1 MLNSK
6 YEDFLTFLKGK
17 KILITSH
24 DLVDIDGFVSSYA
37 LKFFLTQHC
46 NKPISIF
53 FSELSKH
60 TKNFLLRFSEK
71 FPEFIFTHTNE
82 VNYSEFDVCII
93 IDTNDLSQIQ
103 FNRKEAIKLEIPY
116 IFIDHHHFDKNLL
129 KSGNI
134 TSLNLINDNVSS
146 TSEIILELFDY
157 YNQNLT
163 LPYKNLIVAAILTD
177 SGFFKFGNN
186 QTIKK
191 VSNLLGEEVDFQQI
205 KLMLQNEDDISDRIA
220 KIKGLQRVELIR
232 EGDYLIG
239 ISNVSSFGA
248 RVASMLIK
256 MGFDIS
262 IVYSKEKNKNV
273 INCRAKKSICMET
286 ELHLGKI
293 LEEIS
298 EYSEGS
304 GGGHDGAA
312 SISFNLELDTVL
324 LKLIE
329 RIKQVL

>member
-6 YEDFLTFLKGK
+6 YEDFLTFLTSK
-17 KILITSH
+17 KILITTH
-24 DLVDIDGFVSSYA
+24 DLADIDGFVSCYT
-37 LKFFLTQHC
+37 LKFFLTKYC
-46 NKPISIF
+46 AKPISIF

-60 TKNFLLRFSEK
+60 TKNFMLRFSEK

-82 VNYSEFDVCII
+82 VNFSEFDVCII
-93 IDTNDLSQIQ
+93 NDTNDLSQIQ
-103 FNRKEAIKLEIPY
+103 FNRSEAIKLEIPY
-116 IFIDHHHFDKNLL
+116 IFIDHHHLNKNILRN
-129 KSGNI
+129 GNI
-134 TSLNLINDNVSS
+134 DSLNLINDNASS
-146 TSEIILELFDY
+146 TSEIILELIEYF
-157 YNQNLT
+157 NQNLT
-163 LPYKNLIVAAILTD
+163 VSYKNLIVAAILTD
-177 SGFFKFGNN
+177 SGFFKYGNN

-191 VSNLLGEEVDFQQI
+191 VSNLLGEEVNFQLLQ
-205 KLMLQNEDDISDRIA
+205 LMLRNEDDISERIA

-248 RVASMLIK
+248 RVASMLLN

-273 INCRAKKSICMET
+273 INCRAKQTICMQT
-286 ELHLGKI
+286 GLHLGKI

-312 SISFNLELDTVL
+312 SLSFNSDLDTVL
-324 LKLIE
+324 LKLVE
-329 RIKQVL
+329 RIKEFL